1 MAVATGPVAGLD
13 AAPAAARPGADGD
26 ASVPPGVLFVDDEEG
41 VLAGLRTSLRKLRR
55 DYTFHFAL
63 GGAEALD
70 VLAAEPVQLVVTDM
84 RMPGMNGV
92 ELLRQVKARYPDVV
106 RYVLSGEADQS
117 LVMQAVPVTHRWL
130 TKPCPHDYLVD
141 AVAQGVR
148 HRSLLADPDI
158 LSVIGGIDA
167 LPATPP
173 LYRELVRLLDDPKTS
188 VVTVAEVIGADAAV
202 SAKLLQ
208 WANSAFAGWNRVVD
222 IRSAVVRLGLAMVSY
237 LVLRAEMVC
246 LLDERHAV
254 PGMGL
259 NELRRHER
267 SMGLLGSTLARPD
280 EALAA
285 GTAAGL
291 ASTGLL
297 LEAEHLPGRLAAS
310 YELAEAEGLTITA
323 AERRLY
329 GVTHCDLGGHLLSVW
344 GLPSELVLAVEGS
357 YDLPAPAVGPLGL
370 GEAVRAARLAVQSLP
385 YYSSVGQPHRDPITP
400 PLEAAVRAWLGA
412 LAEREDAL

>member
-1 MAVATGPVAGLD
+1 MAVATDQTAGL
-13 AAPAAARPGADGD
+13 ASARPGVARP
-26 ASVPPGVLFVDDEEG
+26 AAEPEVSAPPGVLFVDDEG

-55 DYTFHFAL
+55 DYTFHFAP
-63 GGAEALD
+63 GGTAALEL
-70 VLAAEPVQLVVTDM
+70 LAAEPVQLVVTDM

-92 ELLRQVKARYPDVV
+92 ELLRQVKAQYPDVV

-130 TKPCPHDYLVD
+130 TKPCPHEYLVD

-148 HRSLLADPDI
+148 HRSLLADPEI

-173 LYRELVRLLDDPKTS
+173 LYRELVRLLDDPGTS

-208 WANSAFAGWNRVVD
+208 WANSAFAGGSRVID
-222 IRSAVVRLGLAMVSY
+222 IRSAVVRLGLTMVSF

-267 SMGLLGSTLARPD
+267 SMGLLASTLSRPE

-297 LEAEHLPGRLAAS
+297 LEAGHLPARLAAS

-344 GLPSELVLAVEGS
+344 GLPSQLVLAVEGS
-357 YDLPAPAVGPLGL
+357 HDLPAPATGPLTL

-385 YYSSVGQPHRDPITP
+385 YYSSVGQPHRDPVTP
-400 PLEAAVRAWLGA
+400 PLAAAVRTWLGA
-412 LAEREDAL
+412 LAERENAL

>member
-1 MAVATGPVAGLD
+1 MALAADATAR
-13 AAPAAARPGADGD
+13 PAARCGD
-26 ASVPPGVLFVDDEEG
+26 QTPPGVLFVDDEEG

-55 DYTFHFAL
+55 SYTFHFAL

-70 VLAAEPVQLVVTDM
+70 LLASEPVQLVVTDM

-92 ELLRQVKARYPDVV
+92 ELLRQVKASYPDVV

-130 TKPCPHDYLVD
+130 TKPCSHDYLVD

-148 HRSLLADPDI
+148 HRTLLTDPDI

-173 LYRELVRLLDDPKTS
+173 LYRELVRLLDDPRTS

-208 WANSAFAGWNRVVD
+208 WANSAFAGGHRVSD
-222 IRSAVVRLGLAMVSY
+222 IRSAVVRLGLTMVSH
-237 LVLRAEMVC
+237 LVLRAEMVS

-267 SMGLLGSTLARPD
+267 SMGLLGCALALPD

-297 LEAEHLPGRLAAS
+297 LEAEHLPDRLAAS
-310 YELAEAEGLTITA
+310 YELAEVEGMTLTA

-329 GVTHCDLGGHLLSVW
+329 GVTHCELGGHLLSVW
-344 GLPSELVLAVEGS
+344 GLPSQLVLAVEGS
-357 YDLPAPAVGPLGL
+357 YDLPAPALGPLGL
-370 GEAVRAARLAVQSLP
+370 TEAVRAARLAVQALP
-385 YYSSVGQPHRDPITP
+385 YYSSVGQPHRDPVSP
-400 PLEAAVRAWLGA
+400 PLEAAVRTWLGA
-412 LAEREDAL
+412 LANREEAR